1 LNLPR
6 EKPPL
11 EIRYADT
18 YCNICGMKVG
28 GFCSTYESGCE
39 DCWRIYEANKET
51 AEAANKETA
60 KAANKEAAEK
70 EREKAFS
77 LFLERSSLP
86 HEQKSSL
93 NSNTQVDLRKEW
105 EGMTDAE
112 KSVWLKKV
120 AEDPSKE
127 DS

>member
-1 LNLPR
+1 M
-6 EKPPL
+6 
-11 EIRYADT
+11 Y
-18 YCNICGMKVG
+18 GHVG
-28 GFCSTYESGCE
+28 GGFFSTYESGCE
-39 DCWRIYEANKET
+39 GCWRIYE
-51 AEAANKETA
+51 ANKETA

-70 EREKAFS
+70 ERAEKEREKVFS

-86 HEQKSSL
+86 HEQKSFL
-93 NSNTQVDLRKEW
+93 NSDTQVDLRKEW
-105 EGMTDAE
+105 ECMTDAE